1 MSRIAQA
8 VQRAVSEMRAG
19 TDGTDEDV
27 AGLMPADESEGGGVV
42 AKKKRSKKKKKKPAA
57 AAREKSVVR
66 TGKQGSLV
74 VISKDL
80 PRMIGGLE
88 LLLAQTPELEENA
101 AVARLLARAKSRL

>member
-1 MSRIAQA
+1 MSRAAQA
-8 VQRAVSEMRAG
+8 VQRAVNQLK
-19 TDGTDEDV
+19 DGTDDDV
-27 AGLMPADESEGGGVV
+27 AGMMPADESEGGGVV